1 MLLGLH
7 SIDWNTLSGAL
18 YLHALSLFH
27 QPKAQYNTNIRDVSP
42 TCLGARMARYGQDG
56 PGIVSRC
63 GARFSTPVQTAP
75 GAYPASCTM
84 GTGSFPAVK
93 LPGRGVDHPSPS
105 SVLRSWKGR
114 AIPVLTL
121 WNSVACYRVK
131 LKFEMFVPSVSSSG
145 KI

>member
-42 TCLGARMARYGQDG
+42 TCLGARMARYGLDG

-84 GTGSFPAVK
+84 GTGSFPGVK
-93 LPGRGVDHPSPS
+93 RPGRGAEHPPPSKRRDHE
-105 SVLRSWKGR
+105 
-114 AIPVLTL
+114 
-121 WNSVACYRVK
+121 RVG
-131 LKFEMFVPSVSSSG
+131 LYLY
-145 KI
+145 